1 MVYTWRYDSP
11 IGSLLMA
18 GDDEGLSGL
27 WIDGQKHAGRVLAG
41 CPHEEKGI
49 PLFRDVSRWLDIYFS
64 GREPGFA
71 IPLHL
76 IGSDFQKDVWEILL
90 TIPYGKTMTYGDI
103 AKAIAAKRGIPRMS
117 AQAVGGAV
125 GHNNILIIVPC
136 HRVIGAGGNLTGFG
150 GGIER
155 KIMLL
160 GLENAMSPSFY
171 VPKKGTAL

>member
-1 MVYTWRYDSP
+1 MKNQTTEFLRP
-11 IGSLLMA
+11 GA
-18 GDDEGLSGL
+18 
-27 WIDGQKHAGRVLAG
+27 QNQA
-41 CPHEEKGI
+41 P
-49 PLFRDVSRWLDIYFS
+49 

-160 GLENAMSPSFY
+160 GLENAMSPGFY